1 MLFPQPGILSF
12 PCQLFS
18 FSLWNAAEILA
29 PWQSFGL
36 HSELLKTCAMMLN
49 YLLTDLVIFLS
60 LAIDYKFSWM
70 EILFCSF
77 LFPQY
82 QVVCQES
89 INNFINISWWIT
101 NTLPKVSIQEV
112 CQCQQFPSRLVK
124 NLFHLPSVQFSH
136 SVVSDL
142 ATPWTAAWQ
151 ASLSIT
157 NSWSLL
163 KLMSVKSVMPSS
175 HLILCRPLLLLS
187 SIFPSIRLFSNES
200 VLHIRWPKYWCF
212 SFYHSPSNE
221 YSGLISFRIDWFD
234 LLAVQGTLNS
244 LLQHHSSKALFLWCS
259 ALFTIQISH
268 PNTTTGK
275 TIALTRPLSVK

>member
-1 MLFPQPGILSF
+1 MP
-12 PCQLFS
+12 
-18 FSLWNAAEILA
+18 
-29 PWQSFGL
+29 
-36 HSELLKTCAMMLN
+36 N
-49 YLLTDLVIFLS
+49 YLLTNLVIFLS
-60 LAIDYKFSWM
+60 PAIDYKFSWM

-142 ATPWTAAWQ
+142 ATPWTAARQ

-157 NSWSLL
+157 NSWNLL
-163 KLMSVKSVMPSS
+163 KLMSIKSVIPSS

-187 SIFPSIRLFSNES
+187 SIFPSIRVFSMS
-200 VLHIRWPKYWCF
+200 QFFTSGGQSIGASAFIIVLPMNIQDWFPLGLT
-212 SFYHSPSNE
+212 
-221 YSGLISFRIDWFD
+221 GLISLLSKGLLTVFSNTIVQKHYFFGAQLSLRSNSHIQTRLLEKPLLWPD
-234 LLAVQGTLNS
+234 L
-244 LLQHHSSKALFLWCS
+244 C
-259 ALFTIQISH
+259 
-268 PNTTTGK
+268 
-275 TIALTRPLSVK
+275 R